1 MRKKARVCVRERERE
16 ASFENTWI
24 HVFLFRTSLNI
35 LSIINPIVANNGHY
49 EERKP
54 RGYVTYSL
62 CIYNPPPKKTLYTY
76 IVTHIIHYTLVVH
89 RYILYVK
96 LKLINE
102 TDLVDVYRI
111 EDGLCKPVKISVLPR
126 MCDKSE

>member
-1 MRKKARVCVRERERE
+1 MHLH
-16 ASFENTWI
+16 SPQ
-24 HVFLFRTSLNI
+24 S
-35 LSIINPIVANNGHY
+35 
-49 EERKP
+49 
-54 RGYVTYSL
+54 
-62 CIYNPPPKKTLYTY
+62 PKKTLYTY

-111 EDGLCKPVKISVLPR
+111 EEGLYKPVKYPFAAYV
-126 MCDKSE
+126 